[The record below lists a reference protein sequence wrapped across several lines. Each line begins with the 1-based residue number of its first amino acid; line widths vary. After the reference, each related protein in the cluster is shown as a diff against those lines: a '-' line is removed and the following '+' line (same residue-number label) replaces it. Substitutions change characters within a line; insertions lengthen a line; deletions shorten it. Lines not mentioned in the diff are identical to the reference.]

1 MICTVGLNPTP
12 VALAVLTS
20 KPRPDDVLLVCSTAS
35 QPVADRLIEVLG
47 ALLPDTA
54 FRSFPVGSGAS
65 WRATYAALV
74 GEMPEPPYLLDYTGG
89 TTSMTMAAVKLHLE
103 DHESVAAG
111 GASLRSYID
120 EQSGEQ
126 VYDSGAAT
134 GVDTAVLT
142 INLLAL
148 LHCIELSLD
157 TVLGKPKLILPQDK
171 QLVETFVDATRS
183 AVQKQAITDEWEAAW
198 CGIGLGEVFARLR
211 PTPEATKSE
220 REGVFVE
227 LVSLAAA
234 IASGCCEE
242 IAFDVE
248 AREDA
253 QDDVISQFD
262 VIARSGHRVVCIESK
277 KGYLDTRDDL
287 GHRMSTALKV
297 FGGAARV
304 QIHLLSTPD
313 NQLPLTAYEQ
323 EVNSWKHAIPEL
335 DRVHLIHTFSK
346 PSAADLRGHSASRST
361 GRGVDP
367 LGAMIERLRLDLP
380 APSPAIGRS
389 VPDQGVLPMTKPEFG
404 TVMVAVGGSPILNGL
419 ILDNESRT
427 VHVAGPRQTTQRVTA
442 GSAVELADTTNLSA
456 HAVWRAAWTKQPEA
470 VLPTSSKKS
479 AAAGLLRYAH
489 ESGAAIEHLLPR
501 GEREFGNGI
510 TSPLSVPPRWH
521 ALLTDPGRRR
531 AQGPR
536 GLYQPYGTD
545 GAVWQPDTLIERV
558 VLQDLAARWSG
569 VDGVA
574 VFLATDIGVRATAP
588 VIVTHRFHAFAVG
601 SPFGGNTIKWPLA
614 RSLTALQAT
623 VLNARFGPAVRTW
636 VALTDRARDECDATQ
651 RDRWFALWDRL
662 HMLSGVEE
670 GDLAGAPWTAADLD
684 AEIARYLGTAPPE
697 LA

>member
-20 KPRPDDVLLVCSTAS
+20 KPHPDDVLLVCSTAS

-47 ALLPDTA
+47 ALLPGTV
-54 FRSFPVGSGAS
+54 FRSFPVGSGVS

-74 GEMPEPPYLLDYTGG
+74 GEMPEPPYRLDYTGG

-142 INLLAL
+142 IKLLAL
-148 LHCIELSLD
+148 LHGIELSLD
-157 TVLGKPKLILPQDK
+157 TVLGKPELVLPQDK

-183 AVQKQAITDEWEAAW
+183 AVEKQSITDEWEAAW

-211 PTPEATKSE
+211 PPPEATKSE

-242 IAFDVE
+242 IAFDVN
-248 AREDA
+248 ARDDA
-253 QDDVISQFD
+253 QFD

-277 KGYLDTRDDL
+277 KGYLDARDDL
-287 GHRMSTALKV
+287 GHRMSTVLKI

-313 NQLPLTAYEQ
+313 KQPFLTAYEQ
-323 EVNSWKHAIPEL
+323 EIDSWKHSIPEL

-346 PSAADLRGHSASRST
+346 PSAADHRHHSASRST
-361 GRGVDP
+361 ERGVDP

-389 VPDQGVLPMTKPEFG
+389 VPDQHIPLTMKPEFG
-404 TVMVAVGGSPILNGL
+404 TVMIAVGGSPILNGL

-427 VHVAGPRQTTQRVTA
+427 VHVAGPKQTTRRVTA
-442 GSAVELADTTNLSA
+442 GSAVELAHTTNLSA
-456 HAVWRAAWTKQPEA
+456 RAVWRAAWTKQPEA

-501 GEREFGNGI
+501 GEREFGNGRI
-510 TSPLSVPPRWH
+510 SPLSVPPRWH
-521 ALLTDPGRRR
+521 ALLTESGRGRR
-531 AQGPR
+531 AHGSP
-536 GLYQPYGTD
+536 GLYQPYGAD
-545 GAVWQPDTLIERV
+545 GAVWQKPDTLIERD

-569 VDGVA
+569 VDGVT
-574 VFLATDIGVRATAP
+574 VFLATDIGVRANAP
-588 VIVTHRFHAFAVG
+588 VIVTHRFRAFAVG
-601 SPFGGNTIKWPLA
+601 SPFGGNKIKWPLA
-614 RSLTALQAT
+614 RSLTAVQAT

-636 VALTDRARDECDATQ
+636 GALTDRAREECDAGQQAT
-651 RDRWFALWDRL
+651 WFALWKRL
-662 HMLSGVEE
+662 HLLSGIEE
-670 GDLAGAPWTAADLD
+670 DDLPDAPWTATDLD
-684 AEIARYLGTAPPE
+684 AEIARFLGTAPPE
-697 LA
+697 RN